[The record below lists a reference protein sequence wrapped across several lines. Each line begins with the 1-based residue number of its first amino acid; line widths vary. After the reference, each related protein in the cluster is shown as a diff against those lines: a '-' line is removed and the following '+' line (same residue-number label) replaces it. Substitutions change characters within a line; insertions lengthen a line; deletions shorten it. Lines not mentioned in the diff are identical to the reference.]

1 MLLDQG
7 VFTTESLGGKTGSLP
22 HSPHRHS
29 CEAVV
34 PDFRVNFRGG
44 RRPRIEHDPRLCLFD
59 EDLRFRSAA
68 LEGLVQFPRRQA
80 SSPLAGREPVG
91 EPMDMS
97 ETISPRAL
105 GYHESF
111 SAN

>member
-68 LEGLVQFPRRQA
+68 LEGLVQFSRRQA

-97 ETISPRAL
+97 ETDYAGQCAVPR
-105 GYHESF
+105 
-111 SAN
+111 